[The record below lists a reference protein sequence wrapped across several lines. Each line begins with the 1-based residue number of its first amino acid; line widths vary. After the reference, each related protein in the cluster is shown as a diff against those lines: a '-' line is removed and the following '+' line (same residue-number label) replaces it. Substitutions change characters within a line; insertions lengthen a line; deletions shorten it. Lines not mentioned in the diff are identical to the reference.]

1 MASDDDAE
9 DMIETDDP
17 SDDETQGA
25 AAAAAGRGREG
36 STGELQSKT
45 LTSTVFI
52 TYLVHGPS
60 RSRRRPSR
68 VLRSIEPP

>member
-9 DMIETDDP
+9 DIETDDP
-17 SDDETQGA
+17 SGDETQG

-36 STGELQSKT
+36 STGELQSENFA
-45 LTSTVFI
+45 STVFI

-60 RSRRRPSR
+60 RSR
-68 VLRSIEPP
+68 

>member
-17 SDDETQGA
+17 SDDETQGE
-25 AAAAAGRGREG
+25 AAAAGRGREG

-68 VLRSIEPP
+68 VLRSIEPL